1 LRFLA
6 ELKLKLTGERLVILG
21 LVGVGSGTLEQS
33 HGLGP
38 LLIGQ
43 EGQGDVITSE
53 NKCILKKNIRYVD
66 NAHFFV
72 HRFIVKS

>member
-1 LRFLA
+1 MRFLA
-6 ELKLKLTGERLVILG
+6 ELKLKLTGERLVILS
-21 LVGVGSGTLEQS
+21 LVGVGGGTLEQS

-53 NKCILKKNIRYVD
+53 NKCILKKN
-66 NAHFFV
+66 H
-72 HRFIVKS
+72 